1 MASVRRN
8 PVQSFLRTVS
18 TATRT
23 AQKTAATVGK
33 NLQKTATTVGKNL
46 QKTANTVGKNVQKTA
61 TTVGKQV
68 ASTSRQVSTSV
79 SNKGK
84 QVADATN
91 AAIKHVRAETQKQTV
106 ETGHQKFNSKFDV
119 KDGKLDVGVTRGFG
133 QKMDDAPTLK
143 SKATKNFVET
153 PEPTS
158 FKDKAKAGGKELANS
173 VGINVF
179 DPEKSKFEKDWE
191 ATSIKTKRIDAGTVD
206 KQGYDTSYRVL
217 AAYADGSGQVRIG
230 KSTNIEGKIEAGAVL
245 GQVGVEGKKKLGAVD
260 LTGKAEATV
269 GVTGTAA
276 GQVRFD
282 LFSAKPSVKV
292 KAGVDAFIGAKVSAE
307 GRVGNDYAGVGVK
320 GELMAGLALKAKAD
334 VGIEGGKFKAKVE
347 LGAALGIGGS
357 LSFSVDVNYQKG
369 IDAVVGTGKKAV
381 ETLSNAASTV
391 GKTASN
397 LVGGA
402 SNLAKSGWKTVSSW
416 F

>member
-1 MASVRRN
+1 MASVRRD

-18 TATRT
+18 TVTRT
-23 AQKTAATVGK
+23 AQKTAQTVS
-33 NLQKTATTVGKNL
+33 KNL
-46 QKTANTVGKNVQKTA
+46 QKTANTVGKNLQQTA
-61 TTVGKQV
+61 NTVGKQV
-68 ASTSRQVSTSV
+68 ANTSRQVSTAV
-79 SNKGK
+79 SNTTK
-84 QVADATN
+84 QVADATGS
-91 AAIKHVRAETQKQTV
+91 AIKHVRAETQKQTV
-106 ETGHQKFNSKFDV
+106 ESGFQKFNSKFDV
-119 KDGKLDVGVTRGFG
+119 ADGKLELGVTRGFG

-143 SKATKNFVET
+143 SKATKNYVDT
-153 PEPTS
+153 PEATT

-191 ATSIKTKRIDAGTVD
+191 ATSIKTKRIDAATVD

-245 GQVGVEGKKKLGAVD
+245 GQAGIEGKTKLGAVD

-269 GVTGTAA
+269 GATATA
-276 GQVRFD
+276 SGQVRFD
-282 LFSAKPSVKV
+282 LFSAKPAVKV

-381 ETLSNAASTV
+381 ETLSNAASAV
-391 GKTASN
+391 GNAASSAASAVGNAASN
-397 LVGGA
+397 VASGA
-402 SNLAKSGWKTVSSW
+402 ANLAKSGWKAVSSW

>member
-1 MASVRRN
+1 MASVRRD

-18 TATRT
+18 TVTRT
-23 AQKTAATVGK
+23 AQKTAQTVSK

-46 QKTANTVGKNVQKTA
+46 QKTANTVGK
-61 TTVGKQV
+61 QV
-68 ASTSRQVSTSV
+68 ASTSREVSTAV
-79 SNKGK
+79 SNKSR
-84 QVADATN
+84 QVADATSS
-91 AAIKHVRAETQKQTV
+91 AIKHVRAETQKQTV
-106 ETGHQKFNSKFDV
+106 ESGHQKFSSKFDV
-119 KDGKLDVGVTRGFG
+119 SDGKLDIGTTRGLG
-133 QKMDDAPTLK
+133 QKMEAATLK
-143 SKATKNFVET
+143 SKATKNYVDT
-153 PEPTS
+153 PEATT

-179 DPEKSKFEKDWE
+179 DPEKSKFENDWE
-191 ATSIKTKRIDAGTVD
+191 ATSIKTKRIDSKTVD
-206 KQGYDTSYRVL
+206 AQGYDTSYRVL

-245 GQVGVEGKKKLGAVD
+245 GQAGIEGKTKLGAVD

-269 GVTGTAA
+269 GVTGTAS

-282 LFSAKPSVKV
+282 LFSAKPAVKV
-292 KAGVDAFIGAKVSAE
+292 KAGVDVFVGAKVSAE
-307 GRVGNDYAGVGVK
+307 GRVGNDYAGVGAK

-391 GKTASN
+391 ANTASN
-397 LVGGA
+397 VASGA
-402 SNLAKSGWKTVSSW
+402 ANLAKSGWKAVSSW

>member
-1 MASVRRN
+1 MASVRRD

-18 TATRT
+18 TVTRT
-23 AQKTAATVGK
+23 AQKTAQTVSK

-46 QKTANTVGKNVQKTA
+46 QQTAN
-61 TTVGKQV
+61 TVGKQV
-68 ASTSRQVSTSV
+68 ASTSRQVGTAV
-79 SNKGK
+79 SNTSR

-91 AAIKHVRAETQKQTV
+91 SAIKHVRAETQKQTV
-106 ETGHQKFNSKFDV
+106 ESGFQKFNSKFDV
-119 KDGKLDVGVTRGFG
+119 SDGKLDIGTTRGFG
-133 QKMDDAPTLK
+133 QKMEAPTLK
-143 SKATKNFVET
+143 SKATKNYVET
-153 PEPTS
+153 PEATT

-179 DPEKSKFEKDWE
+179 DPEKSKFENDWE
-191 ATSIKTKRIDAGTVD
+191 ATSIKTKRIDSATVD
-206 KQGYDTSYRVL
+206 AKGYDTSYRVL

-245 GQVGVEGKKKLGAVD
+245 GQAGIEGKTKLGAVD

-269 GVTGTAA
+269 GVTGTAS

-282 LFSAKPSVKV
+282 LFSAKPAVKV

-381 ETLSNAASTV
+381 ETLSNAASAV
-391 GKTASN
+391 GNAASN
-397 LVGGA
+397 VASGA
-402 SNLAKSGWKTVSSW
+402 ANLAKSGWKAVSSW

>member
-1 MASVRRN
+1 M
-8 PVQSFLRTVS
+8 RTVS
-18 TATRT
+18 TASKT
-23 AQKTAATVGK
+23 AQKTAQTVGK
-33 NLQKTATTVGKNL
+33 NLQKTATTVGK
-46 QKTANTVGKNVQKTA
+46 QVSKTANQVGTA
-61 TTVGKQV
+61 V
-68 ASTSRQVSTSV
+68 SNTSRQVGTAV

-84 QVADATN
+84 QVANATS
-91 AAIKHVRAETQKQTV
+91 AGIKHVREETQKQTI
-106 ETGHQKFNSKFDV
+106 ESGHQKFASKFEV
-119 KDGKLDVGVTRGFG
+119 KDGKLEIGGTRGFG

-143 SKATKNFVET
+143 SKATKSYVAT
-153 PEPTS
+153 PEAST
-158 FKDKAKAGGKELANS
+158 FKEKAKAGGKELVNS

-179 DPEKSKFEKDWE
+179 DPEKAKFEKDWD
-191 ATSIKTKRIDAGTVD
+191 ATSIKTKRIDEKTLDADGRDV
-206 KQGYDTSYRVL
+206 GYRVL

-245 GQVGVEGKKKLGAVD
+245 AQGTFQTKNKIGSVD
-260 LTGKAEATV
+260 VTSKTEATI
-269 GVTGTAA
+269 GATGTAS

-282 LFSAKPSVKV
+282 LFSGKPAVKV
-292 KAGVDAFIGAKVSAE
+292 KAGVDVFVGAKVSAE

-334 VGIEGGKFKAKVE
+334 VGIAGGKFKAKVE

-381 ETLSNAASTV
+381 QTLSNAASSV
-391 GKTASN
+391 ANTASN
-397 LVGGA
+397 VASGA
-402 SNLAKSGWKTVSSW
+402 ANLAKSGLKAVSSW